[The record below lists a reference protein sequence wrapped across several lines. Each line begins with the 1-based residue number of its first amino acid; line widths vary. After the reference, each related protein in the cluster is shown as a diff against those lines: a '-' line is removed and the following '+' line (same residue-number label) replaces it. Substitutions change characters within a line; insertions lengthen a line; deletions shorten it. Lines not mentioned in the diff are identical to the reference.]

1 MRIGHL
7 PEVCQS
13 DYEGP
18 SLHRTWK
25 MMSNDDRSWT
35 AWLRLQSGTD
45 LRCLICASIWPS
57 DHIQKLSQMLMATML
72 PGNKV
77 FFGIGHDELSQSD
90 TFKLLLCFSSSVLPH
105 PPSRCPVT
113 SPPPPLS
120 GKVRQEEEPVQA
132 LGWKH
137 LIRHHLQQLRPT
149 GNVSHFNPFPPDSLS
164 TSFVVFNEDSN

>member
-18 SLHRTWK
+18 SLQRTWK
-25 MMSNDDRSWT
+25 MMSNDDSSWT
-35 AWLRLQSGTD
+35 AWLRLQSGTYV
-45 LRCLICASIWPS
+45 LCLICASIWLS

-77 FFGIGHDELSQSD
+77 FFGIRQDELSQSD
-90 TFKLLLCFSSSVLPH
+90 TFKLLLCFSFSVLPN

-113 SPPPPLS
+113 SPFS
-120 GKVRQEEEPVQA
+120 GKVRQEEEPIQA
-132 LGWKH
+132 LGRKH
-137 LIRHHLQQLRPT
+137 LVRHHLQQLCPT

-164 TSFVVFNEDSN
+164 TSLSFCLMKTLIKV